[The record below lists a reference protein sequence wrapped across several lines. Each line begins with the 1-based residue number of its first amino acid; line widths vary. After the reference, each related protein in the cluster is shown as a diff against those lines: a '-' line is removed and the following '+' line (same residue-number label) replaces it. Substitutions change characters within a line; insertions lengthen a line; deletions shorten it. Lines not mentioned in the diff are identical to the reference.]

1 MNFDKFLAPV
11 LIKIVY
17 WIGIVLIVLSTLL
30 GLVGGSM
37 MPMMNSYSNYGGGG
51 FNPLGAVLA
60 LLFGACALLFWR
72 VVCELWIVIFS
83 INDRLGVLVE
93 RGKV

>member
-1 MNFDKFLAPV
+1 MLADLLNFNKFVAPV

-17 WIGIVLIVLSTLL
+17 WIGIA
-30 GLVGGSM
+30 
-37 MPMMNSYSNYGGGG
+37 
-51 FNPLGAVLA
+51 GAVLGA
-60 LLFGACALLFWR
+60 LASMAGSLAMMRYNPTMAIGGVLLAVIGAAVGLLVWR

-83 INDRLGVLVE
+83 INDRLGALVE